1 MKYNHKNTSLR
12 LVIETLNSLFRNEN
26 LSVYI
31 SFHCV
36 RKEMKFIFALIFWAT
51 IFVFRWPN
59 SKFWE
64 KNLKFNYYRKMT

>member
-1 MKYNHKNTSLR
+1 MKYNHKNTSLL

-36 RKEMKFIFALIFWAT
+36 RKEMKFIFAFELLYLFLGDQIANFGKKT
-51 IFVFRWPN
+51 
-59 SKFWE
+59 
-64 KNLKFNYYRKMT
+64 LKFNYYRKMT